1 MNKRRLCLFFFCF
14 FYGKGKFQC
23 IKFGLFF
30 SNWVVSTDKRVEH
43 FQNST
48 QLIFGTLPKVCCS
61 QSTELCSWNPAE
73 ILAGWSRGGGENVKK
88 EGEGG
93 WM

>member
-30 SNWVVSTDKRVEH
+30 TNWVVSTDKRVEH